1 MLIAPLF
8 LLGLLG
14 LALPWWLHRLE
25 MQTTEREKFATTR
38 FLEPSRKRIHVQRK
52 LRYLLLMALR
62 MAFLALLAI
71 AFARPILLEDP
82 DALAAGSDS
91 LHHVIVVDTSFSMRE
106 GGRMA
111 AARDRVAALL
121 DAMGSD
127 DSVSLYSAST
137 GVATLVEPTTAA
149 DDGRELLGTLA
160 ADNGRL
166 DFGAMVAALD
176 PLLEQSPA
184 PVSLHLVSDLQL
196 TGQAIR
202 FADMIPDVVNGL
214 PVTLDLQ
221 PVVDGAVRNASVESV
236 VVDSRDRVLVSVRVS
251 NGSLA
256 AGEREATLSVNGVAQ
271 LTQPVP
277 ADVNGV
283 AQLVFEGAAFADG
296 DNRVDVALQPTD
308 TLADDDVRY
317 TVFDNSPPAPV
328 LLLTTDLGSL
338 GVTYLSAALATAP
351 RGYAAEPT
359 LIDDVD
365 ARILQRYPWVIIDDL
380 GAVDGALAGAL
391 TDYVTGGG
399 AVFAA
404 LGPQSAGQSALPLL
418 GLAASASVL
427 GNDAAPV
434 PIAQIDISH
443 PALRDGSGWANVNV
457 HPLKVTPAAEDRLLI
472 TQEGQ
477 IPVLLER
484 SLGAGRVLLF
494 TAALDN
500 SSADL
505 PVKPVFV
512 SFMAEAAQYLS
523 DEKLLVR
530 AQTADSYLQLNQSGG
545 ASGQVIDPNGQ
556 SLLSLQATTEAQEVR
571 LQLTG
576 YYQVFTPAGEVLV
589 AVNPD
594 QRESDLGLMSADTLA
609 NWQSGIRSA
618 AGTAAVAT
626 DMALA
631 EQRRDDAEEIELWR
645 AFLLLMALFL
655 LAESLLSA
663 RYLNLKTGTF

>member
-1 MLIAPLF
+1 
-8 LLGLLG
+8 
-14 LALPWWLHRLE
+14 
-25 MQTTEREKFATTR
+25 
-38 FLEPSRKRIHVQRK
+38 
-52 LRYLLLMALR
+52 
-62 MAFLALLAI
+62 
-71 AFARPILLEDP
+71 
-82 DALAAGSDS
+82 
-91 LHHVIVVDTSFSMRE
+91 
-106 GGRMA
+106 
-111 AARDRVAALL
+111 
-121 DAMGSD
+121 
-127 DSVSLYSAST
+127 
-137 GVATLVEPTTAA
+137 
-149 DDGRELLGTLA
+149 
-160 ADNGRL
+160 
-166 DFGAMVAALD
+166 
-176 PLLEQSPA
+176 
-184 PVSLHLVSDLQL
+184 VSLHLVSDLQL

-545 ASGQVIDPNGQ
+545 ASGRCRPPPRHRKSGCN
-556 SLLSLQATTEAQEVR
+556 SPATTR
-571 LQLTG
+571 SSR
-576 YYQVFTPAGEVLV
+576 
-589 AVNPD
+589 
-594 QRESDLGLMSADTLA
+594 QRAKC
-609 NWQSGIRSA
+609 W
-618 AGTAAVAT
+618 
-626 DMALA
+626 
-631 EQRRDDAEEIELWR
+631 WP
-645 AFLLLMALFL
+645 
-655 LAESLLSA
+655 
-663 RYLNLKTGTF
+663 

>member
-137 GVATLVEPTTAA
+137 GVATLVEPTTDA
-149 DDGRELLGTLA
+149 DDVRELLGTLA

-338 GVTYLSAALATAP
+338 G
-351 RGYAAEPT
+351 
-359 LIDDVD
+359 
-365 ARILQRYPWVIIDDL
+365 
-380 GAVDGALAGAL
+380 
-391 TDYVTGGG
+391 
-399 AVFAA
+399 
-404 LGPQSAGQSALPLL
+404 
-418 GLAASASVL
+418 
-427 GNDAAPV
+427 
-434 PIAQIDISH
+434 
-443 PALRDGSGWANVNV
+443 
-457 HPLKVTPAAEDRLLI
+457 
-472 TQEGQ
+472 
-477 IPVLLER
+477 
-484 SLGAGRVLLF
+484 
-494 TAALDN
+494 
-500 SSADL
+500 
-505 PVKPVFV
+505 
-512 SFMAEAAQYLS
+512 
-523 DEKLLVR
+523 
-530 AQTADSYLQLNQSGG
+530 
-545 ASGQVIDPNGQ
+545 
-556 SLLSLQATTEAQEVR
+556 
-571 LQLTG
+571 
-576 YYQVFTPAGEVLV
+576 
-589 AVNPD
+589 
-594 QRESDLGLMSADTLA
+594 
-609 NWQSGIRSA
+609 
-618 AGTAAVAT
+618 
-626 DMALA
+626 
-631 EQRRDDAEEIELWR
+631 
-645 AFLLLMALFL
+645 
-655 LAESLLSA
+655 
-663 RYLNLKTGTF
+663 